1 MYVHTWDIIIF
12 FINIFR
18 FWCFTIQHYKK
29 KFGAEFSLHKSREKP
44 QDKIKYIAHR

>member
-1 MYVHTWDIIIF
+1 MNQNIFILSGHKSVYVPTWDIIIF

-29 KFGAEFSLHKSREKP
+29 KFGAEFS
-44 QDKIKYIAHR
+44 